1 MEKRVKPD
9 EISVPVIEEGGIQ
22 LKANEMATI
31 VELINKAFAP
41 VTDEE
46 EDDGEMNGIDSVL
59 KHRKNILMEQLHII
73 WPFEVSGLPMGDM

>member
-59 KHRKNILMEQLHII
+59 KRRKKILMEQLHII

>member
-9 EISVPVIEEGGIQ
+9 EISVPVVQEIEKKRGIQ

-46 EDDGEMNGIDSVL
+46 DADGEMNGIDSVL
-59 KHRKNILMEQLHII
+59 KRRKKILMEQLHII
-73 WPFEVSGLPMGDM
+73 WPFEVSGL